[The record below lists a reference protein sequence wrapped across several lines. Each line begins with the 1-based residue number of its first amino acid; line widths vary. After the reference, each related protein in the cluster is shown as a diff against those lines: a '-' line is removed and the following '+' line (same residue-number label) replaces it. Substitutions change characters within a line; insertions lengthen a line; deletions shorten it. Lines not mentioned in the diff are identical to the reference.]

1 MNSQL
6 PMTGRAGRLASR
18 TPCLYAR
25 SAMRRQTIATGLAQL
40 GVKDLTTVLALA
52 QAPSA
57 GAFPADRAC
66 FYSSTPKKL
75 EALLEERL
83 VI

>member
-1 MNSQL
+1 M
-6 PMTGRAGRLASR
+6 LASR

-40 GVKDLTTVLALA
+40 GTVLALA
-52 QAPSA
+52 QAPPA
-57 GAFPADRAC
+57 GTFPADRAC

-75 EALLEERL
+75 KALLEERL
-83 VI
+83 VISKS